1 MFKLIFNCKILDIV
15 NYEKQIGKET
25 ENICIYKFSS
35 FDSRH
40 FFGVYTI
47 KFFNELIR
55 KINTYGIFS
64 ILFLIPLKIVTAQ

>member
-40 FFGVYTI
+40 FFRVTI
-47 KFFNELIR
+47 KFIHELIR
-55 KINTYGIFS
+55 KINAYGIFS
-64 ILFLIPLKIVTAQ
+64 ILFLIPLKR